1 MSNEKLQGKQ
11 LQPLSSLFFCLKL
24 SIQCDRNLPVCN
36 HCEDDEDAEC
46 NYTPKRR
53 HKIPV
58 EAFRSGA
65 IGVYG
70 NKAASFLVQD
80 MPPVE
85 DPAIAARRMKAE
97 SASARFYGHNVGSSP
112 STFVGSSGSPSYE
125 LHESDGS
132 DFPRY
137 APNGQ
142 YTPEYRGWNSK
153 PIIPPKSH
161 TNHLSFI
168 THTFPPD
175 QGVVITKALVEP
187 WYHAS
192 FASLPDV
199 VLQRLRTVNSVEMPD
214 RLAFDA
220 SLCDFLVGLTPEL
233 RETAAFGPELYA
245 NISNCVANGDISI
258 FSLQLRMWLVHHHVR
273 LGSNRFHLLLIPR
286 DSFFQIDSLEEEK
299 LRMEYVTRV
308 DGKSKGLLIPSPS
321 KDTVEHDLNALEWT
335 KAFERIPVQTQIY
348 DVLVYAHRAHGNSS
362 SMLFEARRI
371 GMASVPFAIVVSFN
385 LIV

>member
-1 MSNEKLQGKQ
+1 M
-11 LQPLSSLFFCLKL
+11 
-24 SIQCDRNLPVCN
+24 CN
-36 HCEDDEDAEC
+36 HCQDHEDADC
-46 NYTPKRR
+46 NYTPKKR

-58 EAFRSGA
+58 EAFRSGT

-85 DPAIAARRMKAE
+85 DPAITAHRMRSE
-97 SASARFYGHNVGSSP
+97 SASASFYGHNAGFSS
-112 STFVGSSGSPSYE
+112 SSFVGPSGTPSCE
-125 LHESDGS
+125 LHESEEP

-153 PIIPPKSH
+153 PIIPPKPH

-214 RLAFDA
+214 RFTFDA
-220 SLCDFLVGLTPEL
+220 SLCDFLAALTPEL

-245 NISNCVANGDISI
+245 NLSNCVANGDTSI
-258 FSLQLRMWLVHHHVR
+258 FSPRLRMWLVHHHIR

-286 DSFFQIDSLEEEK
+286 DAFYQINPIEEEK
-299 LRMEYVTRV
+299 LRTDYVTRV
-308 DGKSKGLLIPSPS
+308 DGKGQGMLIPSPTKS
-321 KDTVEHDLNALEWT
+321 DTVEHDLNALEWT

-348 DVLVYAHRAHGNSS
+348 DVLVYAHRAHGNSC

-371 GMASVPFAIVVSFN
+371 GMVRALVSTLFIPSF
-385 LIV
+385 LMVQ

>member
-1 MSNEKLQGKQ
+1 VW
-11 LQPLSSLFFCLKL
+11 
-24 SIQCDRNLPVCN
+24 IQCDRNLPVCN
-36 HCEDDEDAEC
+36 HCDDHEDAEC
-46 NYTPKRR
+46 NYTPKKR

-70 NKAASFLVQD
+70 KKAASFLVQD

-85 DPAIAARRMKAE
+85 DPAIVARRMRAE
-97 SASARFYGHNVGSSP
+97 SSSARFYGHNVGSSP
-112 STFVGSSGSPSYE
+112 GSVVGSLPSMYE
-125 LHESDGS
+125 LHESDGP

-153 PIIPPKSH
+153 PIIPSKPH
-161 TNHLSFI
+161 THHLSFI

-214 RLAFDA
+214 RIAFDA
-220 SLCDFLVGLTPEL
+220 SLYDFLTALTPEL

-245 NISNCVANGDISI
+245 NMSNCVAHGDMSM
-258 FSLQLRMWLVHHHVR
+258 FSPRLRMWLAHHHIR
-273 LGSNRFHLLLIPR
+273 LGSNKFHLLLIPR
-286 DSFFQIDSLEEEK
+286 DAFFQIDVVEEEK
-299 LRMEYVTRV
+299 LRMDYVTRV
-308 DGKSKGLLIPSPS
+308 DGKSKGMLIPSPA

-335 KAFERIPVQTQIY
+335 KTFERVPVQTQIY
-348 DVLVYAHRAHGNSS
+348 DVLVYAHRAHGNST

-371 GMASVPFAIVVSFN
+371 GMVSFFSP
-385 LIV
+385 LAVRLYSLF